1 MKITKNKSAI
11 CAILGCLLF
20 PTAGMTATL
29 EEVDQRLKKLEGD
42 VAVTQAESDD
52 LTNRF
57 KNNMSVT
64 GYADTEYITTNEPG
78 KDDGFRIHHL
88 SLFFKKQISEDLR
101 FFSEIEFEDGSY
113 FDPAKAAAISS
124 GTLTSASGVSD
135 AKTVGSGKI
144 FAEAV
149 NFDYQWRPSTS
160 IRVGRFFTPAG
171 IWSVDHYPP
180 FVTTQDRPQH
190 IRNIFPQLVD
200 GASLSGNHAVGSG
213 FFTYD
218 LYTGNGETTYFD
230 GAKDNNSTK
239 AAGLRVSATLP
250 IAQHF
255 EVGATV
261 YRDKLKLSSTD
272 KDQSKKNAKGVH
284 IKIKQS
290 AFGFQAEYAKG
301 SYEPTLT
308 PGPTRNYDSKG
319 YYGQFT
325 YDISKWTL
333 GYRFDFFDPNTTATS
348 DLKMKKI
355 NSAFVNYHVN
365 NNVVLK
371 WEHHLIDL
379 ENPASKDYY
388 KDLASIVVY
397 LD

>member
-1 MKITKNKSAI
+1 MKFITNNCAI
-11 CAILGCLLF
+11 ITAILGCVLF
-20 PTAGMTATL
+20 STASMSATL
-29 EEVDQRLKKLEGD
+29 EDVDQRLKKLEED
-42 VAVTQAESDD
+42 VTVTQAESEN
-52 LTNRF
+52 LANRL

-113 FDPAKAAAISS
+113 YDPTNASNLSTASIP
-124 GTLTSASGVSD
+124 SASGVPN

-160 IRVGRFFTPAG
+160 VRIGRFFTPAG

-190 IRNIFPQLVD
+190 IRKIFPQLVD

-213 FFTYD
+213 FLNYD
-218 LYTGNGETTYFD
+218 LYTGNGETTLFD

-255 EVGATV
+255 EIGATV

-272 KDQSKKNAKGVH
+272 TSQSKKDAKGIH
-284 IKIKQS
+284 TKIRQGP
-290 AFGFQAEYAKG
+290 FGFQAEYAKG
-301 SYEPTLT
+301 SYEPTIA
-308 PGPTRNYDSKG
+308 PDPTKNYDSKG

-325 YDISKWTL
+325 YDIKKWTL
-333 GYRFDFFDPNTTATS
+333 GLRHDVYDEKSNTAN
-348 DLKMKKI
+348 DEKRI

-371 WEHHLIDL
+371 WEHHLIDV
-379 ENPASKDYY
+379 ENPANKDYY